1 MHDVTLA
8 VLSEEGNDQR
18 VVLVHRQTFGGQRV
32 ILRRESFSEA
42 VGWFEQSSVDI
53 SPNQVGQLKQAL
65 GLLPGSKVRPFGGP
79 KLRSI
84 GPELSSDC
92 G

>member
-65 GLLPGSKVRPFGGP
+65 GLLPGAKVRPFGGP
-79 KLRSI
+79 KLRGI
-84 GPELSSDC
+84 GPEFLSDC

>member
-65 GLLPGSKVRPFGGP
+65 GLLPGAKVRPFGGP

-84 GPELSSDC
+84 GPELASDC